1 MLQLSFTQKPASHDR
16 QNGSKRCHGKGDFG
30 MKVAMIGHKD
40 FPSRSGGVEVMVGGL
55 ATSLVRRGYDV
66 TVYNRGLQKGH
77 NIYTTEG
84 VQARR
89 IFTFQKASLNAMV
102 YSFLATFDA
111 LTRDCDVIHYHA
123 IGPSV
128 PLVIA
133 KLFGKHTVCTVHGLN
148 WKVDKWGGFASAY
161 LKLGERVA
169 AKYADDL
176 VVLSESEWNYFQ
188 EKYDRTAILIPNA
201 VQMRQPLPCNL
212 IREKYGLEAGSYILY
227 VGRISPEKGP
237 LDLVEGYL
245 KAHTDKKLVLAGP
258 FAETEYCTTV
268 QEKIAGNPNIITT
281 GYVVGD
287 ALLELYSNCALFVLP
302 SHTEGLS
309 LSLLEALSLG
319 VKCLVSDI
327 PENTTVTAD
336 YGTEFRTEDTD
347 SLGRALE
354 RDTARPLTPEQ
365 SKAQLDYV
373 RAQTCPDWEAILV
386 DDGSP
391 DGCGALCDAAARQD
405 ARFRVI
411 HQKNAGVGAARNA
424 GLAAARGTYVQFL
437 DSDDALE
444 PQMVEVLCRT
454 ARQTD
459 ADLIMFG
466 GYEEHYAADGTRTG
480 CTDIAP
486 VLEGVYR
493 GDPCP
498 QLFPQLSAM
507 SLVTRQLFRRRCIE
521 EGNCRFTD
529 YKIAEDALFF
539 VSFYRQH
546 LHCVVG
552 IPEKLY
558 RYKLRASGSASQS
571 YHPER
576 LADNF
581 YLSDAVEAVARDWG
595 LNDDPACRRAVNHS
609 RVLDLQLGIKNV
621 CLGPLSFRQR
631 TAWLRQALR
640 IPAVRAAV
648 RDMPLQDARS
658 RNDRIKLALLKMRL
672 CAVVVA
678 LSSWNNRR

>member
-1 MLQLSFTQKPASHDR
+1 
-16 QNGSKRCHGKGDFG
+16 

-55 ATSLVRRGYDV
+55 AASLVRRGYEV

-77 NIYTTEG
+77 NVYTTEG

-176 VVLSESEWNYFQ
+176 VVLSESEWNDFQ
-188 EKYDRTAILIPNA
+188 EKYDRSA
-201 VQMRQPLPCNL
+201 
-212 IREKYGLEAGSYILY
+212 ILY

-268 QEKIAGNPNIITT
+268 REKIAGNPNIITT

-309 LSLLEALSLG
+309 LALLEALSLG
-319 VKCLVSDI
+319 AKCLVSDI

-347 SLGRALE
+347 SLARALE

-365 SKAQLDYV
+365 REAQVDYV
-373 RAQTCPDWEAILV
+373 HTNFDYDVMLDRYEEVYHHVIGDPLKEIPSQAKAHRK
-386 DDGSP
+386 
-391 DGCGALCDAAARQD
+391 AAAAQ
-405 ARFRVI
+405 
-411 HQKNAGVGAARNA
+411 GGAA
-424 GLAAARGTYVQFL
+424 
-437 DSDDALE
+437 
-444 PQMVEVLCRT
+444 
-454 ARQTD
+454 
-459 ADLIMFG
+459 
-466 GYEEHYAADGTRTG
+466 
-480 CTDIAP
+480 
-486 VLEGVYR
+486 
-493 GDPCP
+493 
-498 QLFPQLSAM
+498 
-507 SLVTRQLFRRRCIE
+507 
-521 EGNCRFTD
+521 
-529 YKIAEDALFF
+529 
-539 VSFYRQH
+539 
-546 LHCVVG
+546 
-552 IPEKLY
+552 
-558 RYKLRASGSASQS
+558 
-571 YHPER
+571 
-576 LADNF
+576 
-581 YLSDAVEAVARDWG
+581 
-595 LNDDPACRRAVNHS
+595 
-609 RVLDLQLGIKNV
+609 
-621 CLGPLSFRQR
+621 
-631 TAWLRQALR
+631 
-640 IPAVRAAV
+640 
-648 RDMPLQDARS
+648 
-658 RNDRIKLALLKMRL
+658 
-672 CAVVVA
+672 
-678 LSSWNNRR
+678 

>member
-1 MLQLSFTQKPASHDR
+1 
-16 QNGSKRCHGKGDFG
+16 

-55 ATSLVRRGYDV
+55 AASLVRRGYEV

-77 NIYTTEG
+77 NVYTTEG

-245 KAHTDKKLVLAGP
+245 KAHTDKKLVL
-258 FAETEYCTTV
+258 
-268 QEKIAGNPNIITT
+268 
-281 GYVVGD
+281 
-287 ALLELYSNCALFVLP
+287 P

-336 YGTEFRTEDTD
+336 YGTAFRTEDTD
-347 SLGRALE
+347 SLARALE
-354 RDTARPLTPEQ
+354 RDTAQPLTPEQ

-373 RAQTCPDWEAILV
+373 RANFDYDIMLDRYEEVYHHVIGDPLKEIPSQAK
-386 DDGSP
+386 
-391 DGCGALCDAAARQD
+391 AHRKAAAAQ
-405 ARFRVI
+405 
-411 HQKNAGVGAARNA
+411 GGAA
-424 GLAAARGTYVQFL
+424 
-437 DSDDALE
+437 
-444 PQMVEVLCRT
+444 
-454 ARQTD
+454 
-459 ADLIMFG
+459 
-466 GYEEHYAADGTRTG
+466 
-480 CTDIAP
+480 
-486 VLEGVYR
+486 
-493 GDPCP
+493 
-498 QLFPQLSAM
+498 
-507 SLVTRQLFRRRCIE
+507 
-521 EGNCRFTD
+521 
-529 YKIAEDALFF
+529 
-539 VSFYRQH
+539 
-546 LHCVVG
+546 
-552 IPEKLY
+552 
-558 RYKLRASGSASQS
+558 
-571 YHPER
+571 
-576 LADNF
+576 
-581 YLSDAVEAVARDWG
+581 
-595 LNDDPACRRAVNHS
+595 
-609 RVLDLQLGIKNV
+609 
-621 CLGPLSFRQR
+621 
-631 TAWLRQALR
+631 
-640 IPAVRAAV
+640 
-648 RDMPLQDARS
+648 
-658 RNDRIKLALLKMRL
+658 
-672 CAVVVA
+672 
-678 LSSWNNRR
+678 